1 MRTCPKCGCY
11 IPDNWITCPACSAQ
25 VVNNKSIP
33 VRENNHLLYRVDVLY
48 DYERIKTCEYFGMY
62 ENAVKYAT
70 RKAKENDV
78 FATQIISGGR
88 IISTIGY

>member
-1 MRTCPKCGCY
+1 MRTCPECGCY

-25 VVNNKSIP
+25 VVNNKPILA
-33 VRENNHLLYRVDVLY
+33 RENNHLLYRVDVLY

-78 FATQIISGGR
+78 LATQIISGGR